1 MTCEHSCIGIYKKYL
16 MNGLN
21 NMKMYDVTGTVY
33 EGMTVYK
40 DKPEKQPKFSS
51 VTNGYV
57 TETRLEIDVHTGTH
71 IDAPRHMVVD
81 GDTFESVPMEDL
93 VGQSKVFDLTD
104 VEGGIS
110 KKDLAQF
117 DIQKGDFVIL
127 KTKNSYEDVFNFEF
141 IYLAQDGAEYL
152 SELGVRG
159 VGIDT
164 LGIERDQAGH
174 PTHKTLFAK
183 KIIII
188 EGLRLK
194 EVEQGEYFMV
204 AAPLKLTGTDGSP
217 ARVLLFEGLR

>member
-1 MTCEHSCIGIYKKYL
+1 
-16 MNGLN
+16 
-21 NMKMYDVTGTVY
+21 MKMYDVTGTIF

-40 DKPEKQPKFSS
+40 NKPEKQPNMNH

-81 GDTFESVPMEDL
+81 GDTFETISMDDL
-93 VGQSKVFDLTD
+93 VGQCKVFDLTQ
-104 VEGGIS
+104 VEDGIS
-110 KKDLAQF
+110 KKDLEKF
-117 DIQKGDFVIL
+117 EIQKDDFVFF
-127 KTKNSYEDVFNFEF
+127 KTKNSFEDTFNFDF

-152 SELGVRG
+152 SEIGVRG

-164 LGIERDQAGH
+164 LGIERSQEGH

-194 EVEQGEYFMV
+194 EIHQGEYFMV
-204 AAPLKLTGTDGSP
+204 AAPLKLEGTDGSP
-217 ARVLLFEGLR
+217 ARVLLFEGLQ

>member
-1 MTCEHSCIGIYKKYL
+1 
-16 MNGLN
+16 
-21 NMKMYDVTGTVY
+21 MYDVTGTIF

-40 DKPEKQPKFSS
+40 NKPEKQPKMHH

-57 TETRLEIDVHTGTH
+57 TETHLELDVHTGTH

-81 GDTFESVPMEDL
+81 GDTFETIAMDDL
-93 VGQSKVFDLTD
+93 VGQCKVFDLTQ
-104 VEGGIS
+104 VEDGIS
-110 KKDLAQF
+110 KKDLATF
-117 DIQKGDFVIL
+117 DIQKDDFVFF
-127 KTKNSYEDVFNFEF
+127 KTKNSYEDTFNFDF

-152 SELGVRG
+152 SEIGVRG

-164 LGIERDQAGH
+164 LGIERSQDGH

-194 EVEQGEYFMV
+194 EINQGEYFMV
-204 AAPLKLTGTDGSP
+204 AAPLKLEGTDGSP
-217 ARVLLFEGLR
+217 ARVLLFEGLQ

>member
-1 MTCEHSCIGIYKKYL
+1 
-16 MNGLN
+16 
-21 NMKMYDVTGTVY
+21 MKMYDVTGTVY

-40 DKPEKQPKFSS
+40 DNPKKQPKFNT

-57 TETRLEIDVHTGTH
+57 TETRVELDVHTGTH

-81 GDTFESVPMEDL
+81 GDTFESVPMDDL
-93 VGQSKVFDLTD
+93 VGQCKLFDLTK
-104 VEGGIS
+104 VEDGIT
-110 KKDLAQF
+110 KKDLEQF
-117 DIQKGDFVIL
+117 DIQKGDFVFL
-127 KTKNSYEDVFNFEF
+127 KTKNSYEDAFNFKF
-141 IYLAQDGAEYL
+141 IYLAKDGAEYL
-152 SELGVRG
+152 AELGVRG

-164 LGIERDQAGH
+164 LGIERDQEGH
-174 PTHKTLFAK
+174 PTHKTLFAE

-217 ARVLLFEGLR
+217 ARVLLFEGLK